1 MSEPETRNNEDLFVE
16 LANLLAGISWQM
28 QNEITHCLK
37 PFKLTRQQFNVL
49 EVLGDVGS
57 EGLPSL
63 EISRRL
69 VEGLPDITRLIDRLV
84 HAGLVRR
91 TRSAVDRRVV
101 IVKLTDTG
109 RQRLG
114 SIMIPVR
121 EVYEKY
127 ARHLD
132 LDESTQLK
140 TLLTKLRKE

>member
-84 HAGLVRR
+84 RR